1 MRNCIRSKLNDVIK
15 VGSCFWRIQRKCLD
29 YVLAGQAERF
39 VPTRNERIV
48 FMSNAT
54 SSSLQPKSPARPR
67 KPILRWGGILAD
79 TIPINRRIILALIT
93 LCCLAISFSQ
103 FGFAGIGLPGE
114 YKAYAVTLLLPVA
127 LTALLF
133 GTWRGALMGLFAGC
147 ILYIHAIWMP
157 LDYYELEFVSAFVG
171 FVMFPLAGF
180 ALGLAFA
187 LAFRK
192 EHGVIRHSIYIVISN
207 FIVSIM
213 FSASFAVNVFIRA
226 ITYAADNDLIP
237 DGTEEIG
244 DEVINQ
250 LIFMMTRTG
259 DIFEQMWVDGV
270 AMSAICILALII
282 VRKLK
287 DLRNKKHSVYQI
299 FNVWLAA
306 AVIGTFLVTT
316 TASFVGITLLE
327 IEAANKTADEELG
340 YLYDQFSH
348 RDDKLFL
355 DGYKPDIDG
364 LILFT
369 FVPLETGQ
377 TEIFLDNLPQ
387 NVHKE
392 IGNLLLSDVLTAD
405 AIKSIQQGA
414 ESGEYV
420 RVLYDEN
427 YAEYSSSENPSEMLD
442 DEDFGKTELRYAK
455 SLVSDNGITVTYIA
469 PAERIHAE
477 RPATMLFVT
486 LSIAL
491 LLLVVF
497 LITSRLLK
505 NTVVSH
511 IDETNDT
518 LAKIANGDVSIRAK
532 SQDSAEF
539 QSLADSINTT
549 VSALD
554 NMIKEAET
562 RRDAELATAK
572 AIQEDALPMD
582 FPAFP
587 HIDKFDIYASMKT
600 AKEVGGDFYDFFEI
614 GSTNEGKSGKI
625 AMIMA
630 DVSGKGIPAAL
641 TMMAGKSQLRN
652 YLEAGLPVNEAVEA
666 TNHQLCLGNDAG
678 MFITALVWVMDY
690 ETGHIEYVNAGH
702 NPPLLCHDGI
712 WEWKKDISG
721 IPLGLFDGISYKKFD
736 LDLAEG
742 DSAYLYTDGVTE
754 AMDSEEKLFGERR
767 LEETLKLYTDMNPRT
782 ICVGVRR
789 ALTDFTR
796 DAEQSDDITMLCVK
810 YGVPPEEKAIMTLPA
825 EKEQL
830 KHVVNYLHAELA
842 RRKAPKSIY
851 NQIDIAAEELFVN
864 IASYAYADR
873 KGEDGEVRV
882 MFDYTDNPP
891 TLLVQFADDGVSYN
905 PLEKEDVILPENL
918 DDMTIG
924 GYGIWMAKNCVDEMT
939 YERIDNSNVI
949 AFKKSW

>member
-1 MRNCIRSKLNDVIK
+1 MENIGTTTTKPADTREIRSVEKQKL
-15 VGSCFWRIQRKCLD
+15 
-29 YVLAGQAERF
+29 
-39 VPTRNERIV
+39 
-48 FMSNAT
+48 
-54 SSSLQPKSPARPR
+54 
-67 KPILRWGGILAD
+67 ILRWKGLLND
-79 TIPINRRIILALIT
+79 TKAINRRVIIAMLAL
-93 LCCLAISFSQ
+93 CCFAISFSQ

-133 GTWRGALMGLFAGC
+133 GTWRGTLMGLFAGC

-157 LDYYELEFVSAFVG
+157 LDYYELEFVGAFVG

-180 ALGLAFA
+180 SLGIAFA
-187 LAFRK
+187 LAFRN
-192 EHGVIRHSIYIVISN
+192 EHGIVRHSIYIVFSTFIIS
-207 FIVSIM
+207 IL
-213 FSASFAVNVFIRA
+213 FSATFAANVFVRA
-226 ITYAADNDLIP
+226 VTYIIDNNFVSEE
-237 DGTEEIG
+237 TEELSS
-244 DEVINQ
+244 EVIDQ
-250 LIFMMTRTG
+250 MMFMITRTG
-259 DIFEQMWVDGV
+259 DMWEQMWVDGL
-270 AMSAICILALII
+270 AMAAICILVLIV

-287 DLRNKKHSVYQI
+287 SLRNEKHSVYQI

-306 AVIGTFLVTT
+306 AVASTFLITA

-327 IEAANKTADEELG
+327 IEVANKTADEELK

-355 DGYKPDIDG
+355 DGYKPDVDG

-427 YAEYSSSENPSEMLD
+427 YAEYSSSENPSEMLG

-486 LSIAL
+486 SSIAL

-505 NTVVSH
+505 STVVSH

-518 LAKIANGDVSIRAK
+518 LAKIADGDVSIRAK

-554 NMIKEAET
+554 RMIEEAET
-562 RRDAELATAK
+562 RRDAELAAAK

-614 GSTNEGKSGKI
+614 GNSNDNEPGKI

-666 TNHQLCLGNDAG
+666 TNHQLCLGNEAG

-690 ETGHIEYVNAGH
+690 ETGHVEYVNAGH
-702 NPPLLCHDGI
+702 NPPLLCHDGV

-721 IPLGLFDGISYKKFD
+721 IPLGLFDGIAYKKFD
-736 LDLAEG
+736 LDLSEG

-754 AMDSEEKLFGERR
+754 AMDPEEELFGEER
-767 LEETLKLYTDMNPRT
+767 LEETLNLYMDMNPRT

-796 DAEQSDDITMLCVK
+796 DAEQSDDITMLCIK

-842 RRKAPKSIY
+842 RRKAPKTVF

-864 IASYAYADR
+864 IANYAYESCDNAN
-873 KGEDGEVRV
+873 GEVRV

-891 TLLVQFADDGVSYN
+891 TLVVQFADDGVAYN
-905 PLEKEDVILPENL
+905 PLEKEDVVLPENV

-924 GYGIWMAKNCVDEMT
+924 GYGIWMAKNCVDDMT
-939 YERIDNSNVI
+939 YERIDDSNVI
-949 AFKKSW
+949 TFKKSW